1 MSHLLAFLTATDHTN
16 KAQLLLSLLFDS
28 ESGVAL
34 SITLLVHTA
43 SPKARQR
50 SCRGPQPS
58 CTNFSADFGW
68 DVAAAVLWTC
78 MLAGALL
85 DFPSPTIILVMNVLI
100 AEMFI
105 TSAVLSGL
113 VRKRLHLQ
121 SNCSISPADVETAAQ
136 PGRAVLQDDAK
147 GSSEVQMGR
156 THPRIVG
163 IDQQHL

>member
-1 MSHLLAFLTATDHTN
+1 
-16 KAQLLLSLLFDS
+16 
-28 ESGVAL
+28 
-34 SITLLVHTA
+34 
-43 SPKARQR
+43 
-50 SCRGPQPS
+50 
-58 CTNFSADFGW
+58 
-68 DVAAAVLWTC
+68 